1 MLDKIDD
8 LVDELYYEIMV
19 GPEAF
24 EVMPLVKV
32 VLDRLAVSC
41 INCRA
46 VPPAYLCTCVC
57 VFFLQTNRQCCL
69 LINF

>member
-41 INCRA
+41 INCRSSA
-46 VPPAYLCTCVC
+46 RMFVC
-57 VFFLQTNRQCCL
+57 VRVFFFYRPIVSAVC
-69 LINF
+69 

>member
-41 INCRA
+41 CSFCR
-46 VPPAYLCTCVC
+46 PLCCFVT
-57 VFFLQTNRQCCL
+57 L
-69 LINF
+69 LSGHRWLWCTAA